1 MQGGCKSG
9 SHPGEAKHEKRG
21 QGTGV
26 IWEKIMRNKCA
37 VMEWE
42 KVDEMS
48 QELKACTAQRGVGEW
63 GGDNTIGTEKRGA
76 VFRNRRKWLKRG
88 KNKKGMNYW
97 NETRMKS
104 WQETPLFQLLQFH
117 SYITWNETRMNSE
130 VSFFSH
136 FPPPWT
142 FTVHF
147 NPLLILVKLTINIR
161 PSWSH
166 MNKYNDH
173 FQSFKILK
181 SIWYWP

>member
-1 MQGGCKSG
+1 MCCYGMRESGWNEPRIKSLHSTKGGG
-9 SHPGEAKHEKRG
+9 
-21 QGTGV
+21 GV
-26 IWEKIMRNKCA
+26 
-37 VMEWE
+37 
-42 KVDEMS
+42 
-48 QELKACTAQRGVGEW
+48 
-63 GGDNTIGTEKRGA
+63 GGDNTIGTQKRGA

-173 FQSFKILK
+173 FQFFKILK